1 MNEILQPYLVEL
13 LELVKT
19 TGSFIV
25 GELPAISK
33 EIIMWGVV
41 GNIIPI
47 VILPIVIGILMMVAT
62 IIKKATDTTEFKFFS
77 TDHIGEMK
85 HWQAI
90 IYIIIASIS
99 AVIGMVWIVVFSIN
113 TVTILKAIF
122 APRLFLI
129 EQIKLML

>member
-33 EIIMWGVV
+33 EIIMWG
-41 GNIIPI
+41 
-47 VILPIVIGILMMVAT
+47 
-62 IIKKATDTTEFKFFS
+62 IIKSILSPLVWIFLTVGFAVITVKIKNSKENIFETDMGIFNSYIHITHVIFFW
-77 TDHIGEMK
+77 ICLCC
-85 HWQAI
+85 AI
-90 IYIIIASIS
+90 FFGIIAFDTSVS
-99 AVIGMVWIVVFSIN
+99 SVLSVFK
-113 TVTILKAIF
+113 VIF